1 MTRAISA
8 VRSVSARIANRV
20 GSWFPGASLGSWRA
34 MDSPD
39 GGYIRF
45 GIRVEQRAARTKE
58 KTEKREGG
66 GEETKE
72 AVINL
77 SNN

>member
-1 MTRAISA
+1 
-8 VRSVSARIANRV
+8 
-20 GSWFPGASLGSWRA
+20 

-66 GEETKE
+66 GEEAKE